1 MLSSHLDINEYN
13 YPLPAEKIAQFP
25 VSPRDSSK
33 LLVLDT
39 DKINHRTFSD
49 LPQLLPSDALL
60 VYNNTKVIPARL
72 LLQSETGAH
81 IEVLVL
87 EPFEVAEIQVALQQQ
102 VSVIYTCMVGNKKKW
117 KEDQDLQFVHSNF
130 ILKLKWINRENNVIE
145 FSWEPSQLVFA
156 EILAQIG
163 AIPLP
168 PYMTREAEVADS
180 INYQTIYAAENGAVA
195 APTAGLHFTDEVF
208 AAIEAKGIKQLSVT
222 LHVGAGTFLP
232 VKTENAIEH
241 KMHEEQ
247 FVVTKQAIETIINH
261 QGPVIAVGTTS
272 VRTLESLYWLGVKIA
287 NNSNLN
293 RVEIG
298 QFEPYEKEVS
308 FTGNEA
314 LSNLLNWMKENNTET
329 LIGETQI
336 MIVPGYQFKV
346 VDALVTNFHQPAS
359 TLMLL
364 VSAFIGEQWKAVY
377 ESALSN
383 NYRFLSYGDSS
394 LLIPKPFYARL

>member
-1 MLSSHLDINEYN
+1 MVPHHLDINEYN
-13 YPLPAEKIAQFP
+13 YPLPSEKIAQFP

-33 LLVLDT
+33 LLVLET
-39 DKINHRTFSD
+39 DQITHKTFSD
-49 LPQLLPSDALL
+49 LHQLLPTNALL
-60 VYNNTKVIPARL
+60 IYNNTKVIPARL

-102 VSVIYTCMVGNKKKW
+102 VSVTYTCMVGNKKKW
-117 KEDQDLQFVHSNF
+117 KEDQDLQFIHPNF

-145 FSWEPSQLVFA
+145 FSWEPSNLVFA

-208 AAIEAKGIKQLSVT
+208 AAIDAKGIKQLSVT

-247 FVVTKQAIETIINH
+247 FVVTKQAIETLINH

-287 NNSNLN
+287 NNSNLTI
-293 RVEIG
+293 VEIG

-308 FTGNEA
+308 FTKNEA
-314 LSNLLNWMKENNTET
+314 LSNLLNWMKEKNTET
-329 LIGETQI
+329 LVGETQI

-377 ESALSN
+377 KSALTNS
-383 NYRFLSYGDSS
+383 YRFLSYGDSS
-394 LLIPKPFYARL
+394 LLVPKPFSATL

>member
-1 MLSSHLDINEYN
+1 MN
-13 YPLPAEKIAQFP
+13 
-25 VSPRDSSK
+25 
-33 LLVLDT
+33 
-39 DKINHRTFSD
+39 
-49 LPQLLPSDALL
+49 
-60 VYNNTKVIPARL
+60 
-72 LLQSETGAH
+72 LQRPKEQDY
-81 IEVLVL
+81 L
-87 EPFEVAEIQVALQQQ
+87 FEVAEIQVALQQQ